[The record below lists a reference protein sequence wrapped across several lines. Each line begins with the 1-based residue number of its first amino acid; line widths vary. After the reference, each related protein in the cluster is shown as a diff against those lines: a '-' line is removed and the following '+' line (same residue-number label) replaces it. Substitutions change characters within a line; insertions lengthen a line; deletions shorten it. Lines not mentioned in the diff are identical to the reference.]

1 MISYPKS
8 EEGFVSIAFVSIAF
22 VSIAFEHFFGNAADY
37 SDLKIG

>member
-1 MISYPKS
+1 MISHPKS
-8 EEGFVSIAFVSIAF
+8 EEGFVSIAF